1 MAVRPLPLAAQELLT
16 YKDVSE
22 DFTWE
27 ESMQLYSAQRNLNG
41 RVMLENCSTLVSL
54 GHQPSKPNVISELGQ
69 ELTLKKGEFP
79 GCISLGLA
87 RCL

>member
-54 GHQPSKPNVISELGQ
+54 GEHPRLQPSAIWNTQGISRPNQ
-69 ELTLKKGEFP
+69 M
-79 GCISLGLA
+79 
-87 RCL
+87 